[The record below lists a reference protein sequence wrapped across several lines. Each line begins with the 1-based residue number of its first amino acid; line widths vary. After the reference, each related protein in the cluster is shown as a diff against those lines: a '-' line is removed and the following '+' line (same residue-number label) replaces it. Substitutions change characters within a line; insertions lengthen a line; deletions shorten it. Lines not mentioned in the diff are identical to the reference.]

1 MREKSLPRLA
11 RRLPALA
18 GVLIGMG
25 RQTRFDVFRKWVG

>member
-1 MREKSLPRLA
+1 MMKEKSLLRLA
-11 RRLPALA
+11 AALV